1 MPIAFEKINFE
12 KYFDHV
18 IEYPILFAIRDKKYI
33 EPNGQP
39 FKDFILGRFNQTLK
53 EEVNLK
59 DFETHLATIFTEVRL
74 KQFVE
79 VRSLDAC
86 DWECLCAMVQLFLL
100 VIFYKGLDE
109 AFRDRK

>member
-18 IEYPILFAIRDKKYI
+18 IEYPILFAIKDKKYI
-33 EPNGQP
+33 EPNGQT
-39 FKDFILGRFNQTLK
+39 FKDFILGNFDNLK
-53 EEVNLK
+53 EEANLK

-74 KQFVE
+74 KQYIE

-86 DWECLCAMVQLFLL
+86 DWECLCDGQPFLQVYFIIL
-100 VIFYKGLDE
+100 
-109 AFRDRK
+109 